1 MGIKN
6 FTLFYE
12 LLSCPSS
19 LQTMACLH
27 VMGLALLR
35 MQAPENGR
43 AVTEGSVLCL
53 SNREPIGKVEE
64 VFGPVMQPLYSLRY
78 ACGPTPPAEL
88 AVGAEM
94 CSVERLTQY
103 VLPEELYVK
112 G

>member
-1 MGIKN
+1 MPG
-6 FTLFYE
+6 
-12 LLSCPSS
+12 
-19 LQTMACLH
+19 
-27 VMGLALLR
+27 R

-53 SNREPIGKVEE
+53 ASREPIGKVEE

-88 AVGAEM
+88 AVGAAV
-94 CSVERLTQY
+94 CALERLTQY
-103 VLPEELYVK
+103 VLPEELYAK

>member
-1 MGIKN
+1 
-6 FTLFYE
+6 
-12 LLSCPSS
+12 
-19 LQTMACLH
+19 
-27 VMGLALLR
+27 MGLALLR